1 MSATRGQAW
10 IGALLVSLGGAGCVS
25 EPEVP
30 VCAPAA
36 AAPAGE
42 QGSDPAV
49 ERRVAAGA
57 AWIIERWQHRARA
70 VPAGPAATASAE
82 LPRE

>member
-42 QGSDPAV
+42 QDRSGGGAP
-49 ERRVAAGA
+49 RAAGA